1 MYNQKIDPT
10 NQMPSTANQD
20 PAEGQTGVLTTE
32 RVTSSIPKAGTA
44 GTWVY
49 PSPQMVLLF
58 FN

>member
-1 MYNQKIDPT
+1 
-10 NQMPSTANQD
+10 MPSTANQD